1 MILDDRRL
9 MMALDIR
16 AARNDFRL
24 GLITLKEKD
33 DFIVAR
39 GWGVGS
45 KMIAENVSHLQ
56 SEDDR

>member
-1 MILDDRRL
+1 
-9 MMALDIR
+9 MALDIR

-45 KMIAENVSHLQ
+45 KMIAENVSRFQ